1 VTFYAK
7 TLIFESLLMNYQGN
21 ALKYTRAGYIRVRL
35 EAHNQPSERT
45 SQDGEE
51 QAPATIVKLTVTDT
65 GQGMS
70 PQFMR
75 TKVGYVVGCVWQWF
89 KTNIP
94 QALHTLQSREFDRA
108 RNWSWA
114 ITSQIYGHH
123 AKRADQHPKRTWV
136 WY

>member
-1 VTFYAK
+1 VTFFAK

-45 SQDGEE
+45 SLDGEE

-75 TKVGYVVGCVWQWF
+75 TKVGYMVRRVW
-89 KTNIP
+89 
-94 QALHTLQSREFDRA
+94 
-108 RNWSWA
+108 
-114 ITSQIYGHH
+114 
-123 AKRADQHPKRTWV
+123 
-136 WY
+136 